1 MTTTAKPILFLA
13 FAHDR
18 DDRARYL
25 RNLAEEGLKDRPE
38 DDPRPHPSPRRLQRS
53 RALRWNRMRR
63 CAPCDRGYVRLL
75 Q

>member
-1 MTTTAKPILFLA
+1 MTTITRAILLLA
-13 FAHDR
+13 FANDR

-38 DDPRPHPSPRRLQRS
+38 DDPRPHPSPLRLQRS
-53 RALRWNRMRR
+53 RALRWNLMRR
-63 CAPCDRGYVRLL
+63 CVPFERGYVRLL

>member
-1 MTTTAKPILFLA
+1 MTNPMPQPVFFP
-13 FAHDR
+13 FANDR
-18 DDRARYL
+18 DDRARDL

-63 CAPCDRGYVRLL
+63 CAPGDRGYVSLL